1 MKHASQLTE
10 CIAGLH
16 SKANSLSPGAFDAAV
31 SVLSSHEW
39 AVLEGH
45 FWNCSHPL
53 PSEARHTLNAYLTIS
68 KTIWHKSGLGQA
80 EPLALYKTTLQSKL
94 SIETAL
100 RVLAKIYAGCN
111 LGYGSPPMGFWRTV
125 YALTGYLVSDSY
137 PDRGARGPLLNQAI
151 QLWLMAWLN
160 PLSLPPGHLPVAV
173 RLVGILSKICSFTLT
188 SPTHAG
194 SGLAVADLMSDSAP
208 MSFSRVP
215 AVWEPAAPLY
225 INAQDAAF
233 TIRELSTPGAVNKP
247 RDAYDSLLQSG
258 QQVGLSALEMQ
269 NFVRSAMRKFAYS
282 NARTIPRV
290 GRNESVKVVVGL
302 IEVWSALQEQAK
314 TSTSNASARDAYTSS
329 SATII
334 NHSEGGFLLQFAPGR
349 PLLCVESLLCL
360 RGSDADPWTV
370 AAVRWLDDSSD
381 AMLAGCEVIC
391 NFAQARIAQASDGG
405 QHLPVVAYQ
414 SGDSTSVLIP
424 RDASAT
430 TNVTQLSLE
439 EESWVITAA
448 ADIGEDWQRSTVLDV
463 IRTTNLAGHK

>member
-1 MKHASQLTE
+1 MRNATQLSE
-10 CIAGLH
+10 NIATLLQ
-16 SKANSLSPGAFDAAV
+16 KANDLTPGAFDAAV
-31 SVLSSHEW
+31 SVLSSNEW
-39 AVLEGH
+39 GALEGN

-53 PSEARHTLNAYLTIS
+53 PDEARNTLTAYLTIS
-68 KTIWHKSGLGQA
+68 KIIWHKSGLGQA
-80 EPLALYKTTLQSKL
+80 EPLALYKTTLQSKQ

-125 YALTGYLVSDSY
+125 YALTGYLVSDNY
-137 PDRGARGPLLNQAI
+137 PDRAARTALLNQAI

-233 TIRELSTPGAVNKP
+233 TIRELSSPGAVNKP

-302 IEVWSALQEQAK
+302 IEVWSALQEQTK
-314 TSTSNASARDAYTSS
+314 TAAASASAREAFSS
-329 SATII
+329 CAATII
-334 NHSEGGFLLQFAPGR
+334 NHSEGGFLLQFSPGR

-360 RGSDADPWTV
+360 RGGDADPWTI
-370 AAVRWLDDSSD
+370 AAVRWLDDSSEV
-381 AMLAGCEVIC
+381 MLAGCEVIC
-391 NFAQARIAQASDGG
+391 NFAQARIAQTADGA

-414 SGDSTSVLIP
+414 SGDTTSVLIP

-430 TNVTQLSLE
+430 SAVTQLSLDDE
-439 EESWVITAA
+439 EWVITAA

-463 IRTTNLAGHK
+463 IRSANTPAK

>member
-1 MKHASQLTE
+1 MKHGQQLTQS
-10 CIAGLH
+10 IATLRQ
-16 SKANSLSPGAFDAAV
+16 KAAALTPGAFDAAV
-31 SVLSSHEW
+31 LVLSSHEW
-39 AVLEGH
+39 GALEASY
-45 FWNCSHPL
+45 WNSSHPL
-53 PSEARHTLNAYLTIS
+53 PIEARNALNAYLEIA
-68 KTIWHKSGLGQA
+68 KIVWHKSGLGQA
-80 EPLALYKTTLQSKL
+80 EPLALYKTTLQSKQ

-137 PDRGARGPLLNQAI
+137 PDRGARATLLNQAI

-282 NARTIPRV
+282 NSRSIPRV

-302 IEVWSALQEQAK
+302 IEVWSALQEQTK
-314 TSTSNASARDAYTSS
+314 TSASGVSTRDAYTSS
-329 SATII
+329 AATII

-360 RGSDADPWTV
+360 RGGDADPWTV
-370 AAVRWLDDSSD
+370 AAVRWLDDSSEV
-381 AMLAGCEVIC
+381 MLAGCEVIC

-414 SGDSTSVLIP
+414 SGDATSVLIP

-430 TNVTQLSLE
+430 TAVTQLSLDDE
-439 EESWVITAA
+439 AWVITAA

-463 IRTTNLAGHK
+463 IRTANLAGQK